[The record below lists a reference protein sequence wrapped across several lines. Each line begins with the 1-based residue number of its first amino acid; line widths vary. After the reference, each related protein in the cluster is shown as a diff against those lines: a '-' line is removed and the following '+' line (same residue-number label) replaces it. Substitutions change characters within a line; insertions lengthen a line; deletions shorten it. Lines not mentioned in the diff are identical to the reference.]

1 MGCVRNDQVIVLND
15 DLENYSEDSL
25 EEKGTEDR
33 EKIRE
38 KLEIFQG
45 YWVFWIKPAKVGREK
60 RKEFKRH
67 FWGRIDSLSNL
78 LCN

>member
-1 MGCVRNDQVIVLND
+1 MGCVRNDQVTVLND
-15 DLENYSEDSL
+15 DLENYSQDSL

-45 YWVFWIKPAKVGREK
+45 Y
-60 RKEFKRH
+60 
-67 FWGRIDSLSNL
+67 
-78 LCN
+78 